1 MRNLL
6 KMNKMAKEKQ
16 KQNNKKEELAQAL
29 KKDKI
34 RTRGKIF
41 QGKVI
46 RKFHKRI
53 TIEFERMIYIK
64 KYERYMKSRT
74 KIHARLPEEFEKE
87 VNVGDLVKIQECRP
101 LSKIVNFAFIE
112 KIKDASEVTQ

>member
-1 MRNLL
+1 MKTLL
-6 KMNKMAKEKQ
+6 KMNKMTEEKQ
-16 KQNNKKEELAQAL
+16 TKKNNKEELAKAL

-34 RTRGKIF
+34 STRGKTF

-46 RKFHKRI
+46 RKFYKRI
-53 TIEFERMIYIK
+53 TIEFERMIYVK

-87 VNVGDLVKIQECRP
+87 VNVEDLVKIQECRP
-101 LSKIVNFAFIE
+101 LSKIVHFVFLE
-112 KIKDASEVTQ
+112 KLKDASEVTQ